1 MKIFRSRENSVF
13 RKTYSILFS
22 RKSSAVWRF
31 PGGHLQVG
39 AYGSDPIEDKCL
51 QTLALWPVPIP
62 GRRPLIG
69 FQIAR
74 AQAPFQREARGEGSF
89 IFQLGCVHSKGYQAS
104 QNFDEKLIFLSQHS
118 AQDMATNRSP
128 PPGQRRRS
136 GNPLLPPPACWH
148 HGGPFSNFP
157 AHLCGKA
164 TFSRQK
170 NCAGRRRRGEKEGAG
185 RHAISEEGKNSR

>member
-1 MKIFRSRENSVF
+1 MCECWRFRCEFVQSCSSMRDLPFIQLVRLQRCFVRE
-13 RKTYSILFS
+13 KTAFLENETHSILFS

-104 QNFDEKLIFLSQHS
+104 QNFDEKLIFLS
-118 AQDMATNRSP
+118 
-128 PPGQRRRS
+128 
-136 GNPLLPPPACWH
+136 
-148 HGGPFSNFP
+148 
-157 AHLCGKA
+157 
-164 TFSRQK
+164 
-170 NCAGRRRRGEKEGAG
+170 
-185 RHAISEEGKNSR
+185 